1 MSSADD
7 MRPDDSRGRPAGSR
21 FGGWS
26 DYREW
31 AERDFRPRDP
41 DDEVGTHPPAAL
53 VVEVLTHLS
62 PISLPDLQLA
72 GAESARCRI
81 HPGGAD
87 AEPDCV
93 RDDRIDVHL
102 DIDLEAS
109 MIRPYV
115 RTGGRVEA
123 AHPLQF
129 ESVLSSTGLHENW
142 PGDRELAGDHLQLC
156 EHCATPQSV
165 AEIAVALKA
174 PVGMVKVLISDAI
187 DQGLL
192 MLHETTPLFH
202 GRPPVALLKRV
213 HASLAKL
220 N

>member
-7 MRPDDSRGRPAGSR
+7 TRPEHPGGRPVGSR

-26 DYREW
+26 DYQEW

-53 VVEVLTHLS
+53 VVEVLTYLS
-62 PISLPDLQLA
+62 PISLPDLQQA
-72 GAESARCRI
+72 GAESARCQI
-81 HPGGAD
+81 HPGGVDSESAC
-87 AEPDCV
+87 A
-93 RDDRIDVHL
+93 RDDMIDIHL

-123 AHPLQF
+123 AHPLEF
-129 ESVLSSTGLHENW
+129 ETVLSSTGLHENW
-142 PGDRELAGDHLQLC
+142 SGDTELAGDHLQLC

-165 AEIAVALKA
+165 AEIAVALNA
-174 PVGMVKVLISDAI
+174 PIGMVKVLISDAI

-192 MLHETTPLFH
+192 MLHETTPISD